1 MPERANAFD
10 LTGRVALVTG
20 ASSGLGVQFAK
31 TLAAAGAKVVLGARR
46 VDRLQALAAEI
57 AKAGGEAL
65 AVSLDV
71 EDEASIIAAYDAAE
85 ARFGTVD
92 SVIANAGLNAEGASL
107 ELAAEA
113 LAQLLRVNVQGVYLT
128 AREGARRLV
137 NSDKPGQGRI
147 VLVGSVG
154 SFRPLAGLTAY
165 SLSKAAVAM
174 MGRGFAREWAR
185 YGITVNTI
193 GPGWIETELN
203 AEWLGSEAGQKLVK
217 TFPRRRTMK
226 PSDLDGILLFLCSDA
241 SASISGGVFA
251 ADEAQ
256 SQA

>member
-1 MPERANAFD
+1 
-10 LTGRVALVTG
+10 
-20 ASSGLGVQFAK
+20 
-31 TLAAAGAKVVLGARR
+31 
-46 VDRLQALAAEI
+46 
-57 AKAGGEAL
+57 
-65 AVSLDV
+65 VSLDV

-154 SFRPLAGLTAY
+154 
-165 SLSKAAVAM
+165 
-174 MGRGFAREWAR
+174 
-185 YGITVNTI
+185 
-193 GPGWIETELN
+193 
-203 AEWLGSEAGQKLVK
+203 
-217 TFPRRRTMK
+217 
-226 PSDLDGILLFLCSDA
+226 
-241 SASISGGVFA
+241 
-251 ADEAQ
+251 
-256 SQA
+256 